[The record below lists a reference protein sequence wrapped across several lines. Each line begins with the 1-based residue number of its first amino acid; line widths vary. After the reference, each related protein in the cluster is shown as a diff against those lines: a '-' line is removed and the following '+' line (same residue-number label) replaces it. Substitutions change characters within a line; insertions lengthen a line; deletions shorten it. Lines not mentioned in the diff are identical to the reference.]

1 MVTRRQPRA
10 GAGDVTGPLAPGG
23 EPLAGE
29 TGAFETQPLPADLG
43 RSDPA
48 DDDTVILDTV
58 VDIVMV
64 EGDRADVDE
73 TAVLEEAL
81 LETADARPIEY
92 TPTQLIND
100 PLLAADDEIVADLGL
115 KLRWAAFLYGL
126 VGVALAWTV
135 AAQLTIGLG
144 SGLGAYAWAAG
155 ATIVILA
162 VGIWYFA
169 HVADAYRDADSY
181 RASRSAYTLRRLDRG
196 RVILLTEELGRWIAF
211 ALGGFLLVVGVVTG
225 LLFLVNPQSGARLIP
240 LATIPVVVAY
250 VFGFV
255 ALTYRLV
262 DRARDAVA

>member
-1 MVTRRQPRA
+1 MVTRRQQRA
-10 GAGDVTGPLAPGG
+10 DDAGT
-23 EPLAGE
+23 GE
-29 TGAFETQPLPADLG
+29 TPPLPSG
-43 RSDPA
+43 FGDPDTS
-48 DDDTVILDTV
+48 DDDTVVLDTV
-58 VDIVMV
+58 VDITMI
-64 EGDRADVDE
+64 GADRMDADPAE
-73 TAVLEEAL
+73 VLEEAL
-81 LETADARPIEY
+81 LETADTRPVEY
-92 TPTQLIND
+92 TPSQLVND

-155 ATIVILA
+155 ATIAILA
-162 VGIWYFA
+162 IGIWYFA

-211 ALGGFLLVVGVVTG
+211 ALGGFLLVVGGVTA
-225 LLFLVNPQSGARLIP
+225 LLFLVNPNSGARLIP

-250 VFGFV
+250 VFGFI

-262 DRARDAVA
+262 DRARDAAA